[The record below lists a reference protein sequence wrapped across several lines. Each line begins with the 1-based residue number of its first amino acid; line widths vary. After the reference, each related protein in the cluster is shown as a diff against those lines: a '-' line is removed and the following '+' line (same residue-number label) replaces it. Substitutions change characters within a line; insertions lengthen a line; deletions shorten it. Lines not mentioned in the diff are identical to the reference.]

1 MKFEQIISDLG
12 RKLYHPIYF
21 LQGDEDYF
29 IDKISDFIE
38 ENVLEPSEKDFN
50 LSILYGLETDVQ
62 TLISIAKRYPMMASY
77 NVVILKEAQNLKKLD
92 EIESYLEKPS
102 PTTILV
108 INYKYKKL
116 DKRKKLSKSIAKNGV
131 VFTSDK
137 FRDFEASPWVEKYV
151 KQKKM
156 NITAKAASILLEF
169 LGNNIAKI
177 ANEIDKMAVILN
189 EGEEI
194 TPEVIEKNIGVSKDY
209 NVFEL
214 NNALAYKKVEKANR
228 IIKHFANNPKAY
240 PLPMLMPGMYGF
252 FSKMLL
258 FQALKNKSDKE
269 IASKLGVN
277 PFFLKDYKA
286 ASAHY
291 STKKLARIISYLREC
306 DNRSKGIGNTSADG
320 GELLKELV
328 FKILH

>member
-1 MKFEQIISDLG
+1 
-12 RKLYHPIYF
+12 
-21 LQGDEDYF
+21 
-29 IDKISDFIE
+29 
-38 ENVLEPSEKDFN
+38 
-50 LSILYGLETDVQ
+50 
-62 TLISIAKRYPMMASY
+62 MASH
-77 NVVILKEAQNLKKLD
+77 NVVIVKEAQNLKKMD
-92 EIESYLEKPS
+92 DLETYMENPS

-116 DKRKKLSKSIAKNGV
+116 DKRKKLGKLIAKKGL

-137 FRDFEASPWVEKYV
+137 FRDYEALPWVEKYV

-156 NITAKAASILLEF
+156 MISAKAASILLEF
-169 LGNNIAKI
+169 LGSNIAKI
-177 ANEIDKMAVILN
+177 ANEVDKMAVILK

-194 TPEVIEKNIGVSKDY
+194 TAELIEKNIGISKDY

-214 NNALAYKKVEKANR
+214 NNALAYKKVEKANK
-228 IIKHFANNPKAY
+228 IVKHFAKNPKAY

-258 FQALKNKSDKE
+258 FQAVKNKSEKE

-286 ASAHY
+286 A
-291 STKKLARIISYLREC
+291 
-306 DNRSKGIGNTSADG
+306 RS
-320 GELLKELV
+320 
-328 FKILH
+328 